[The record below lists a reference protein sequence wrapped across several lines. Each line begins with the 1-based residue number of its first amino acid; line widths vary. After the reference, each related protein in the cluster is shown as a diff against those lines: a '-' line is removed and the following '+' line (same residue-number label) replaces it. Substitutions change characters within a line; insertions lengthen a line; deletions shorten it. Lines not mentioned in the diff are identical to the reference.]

1 MKSTP
6 ILAFAILGLASC
18 DRPESAA
25 VSSYE
30 ETTVEAPTNRV
41 DIPASVRGNL
51 GITFAKVERRALEDT
66 LRVPGA
72 FELKPRA
79 KREYRLILPGQ
90 IHFEVDQFDAV
101 APGTTLFRFLSPEW
115 ADLQGRIH
123 LAATGSEQSALKLD
137 ALQARI
143 AALTSADFKNAGLE
157 AEALALKAELAGQ
170 QAELSAAL
178 TAATNLLNTWR
189 DPQQDSLTND
199 DLLAHI
205 PHSGTS
211 APRYQTIHWIDVKAA
226 ASGIVETLAVT
237 DGAFVE
243 ANTHILTTIDPTRL
257 RFRAHAL
264 QGDLGK
270 FQNQPTARIVAPQ
283 GGGGAINEALA
294 ATLTLGLEADPA
306 QRTLTLIAEPENL
319 LPWARPGVSAFLEVA
334 PTSSGGMVLAIPRSA
349 VVKDG
354 ISHVFFKRDPADPNK
369 AIRVEADLG
378 TDDGRWI
385 EIKSDLGP
393 NDEVVLD
400 GAFELKLAS
409 SSSGTAQKGGHFH
422 ADGTFHAEDH

>member
-6 ILAFAILGLASC
+6 ILALAILLLAAC
-18 DRPESAA
+18 DRPAPPE

-30 ETTVEAPTNRV
+30 ESNDPPTNRV
-41 DIPASVRGNL
+41 DIPATVRSNL
-51 GITFAKVERRALEDT
+51 GITFAKVERRVLQDS
-66 LRVPGA
+66 LRVPGS

-79 KREYRLILPGQ
+79 KREYSLILPGQ
-90 IHFEVDQFDAV
+90 IHFEVDQFDPV
-101 APGTTLFRFLSPEW
+101 TPGTTLFRFLSPEW

-143 AALTSADFKNAGLE
+143 AALTSADFKNAALD
-157 AEALALKAELAGQ
+157 AEALTLQAELAAH

-178 TAATNLLNTWR
+178 TTATNLLNSWR
-189 DPQQDSLTND
+189 DPRQPHLTNN
-199 DLLAHI
+199 DLLARI
-205 PHSGTS
+205 PHNGSDT
-211 APRYQTIHWIDVKAA
+211 PRYQTIHSIDFKAA
-226 ASGIVETLAVT
+226 ANGIVESLAVT

-243 ANTHILTTIDPTRL
+243 ANSHILSTIDPTQL

-264 QGDLGK
+264 QGDLAK
-270 FQNQPTARIVAPQ
+270 FQNQPT
-283 GGGGAINEALA
+283 GGI
-294 ATLTLGLEADPA
+294 
-306 QRTLTLIAEPENL
+306 
-319 LPWARPGVSAFLEVA
+319 
-334 PTSSGGMVLAIPRSA
+334 VLAIPRSA

-354 ISHVFFKRDPADPNK
+354 ITHVFFKRDPMDPNK

-378 TDDGRWI
+378 IDDGRWI

-400 GAFELKLAS
+400 GAYELKLAT

-422 ADGTFHAEDH
+422 ADGTFHEDH